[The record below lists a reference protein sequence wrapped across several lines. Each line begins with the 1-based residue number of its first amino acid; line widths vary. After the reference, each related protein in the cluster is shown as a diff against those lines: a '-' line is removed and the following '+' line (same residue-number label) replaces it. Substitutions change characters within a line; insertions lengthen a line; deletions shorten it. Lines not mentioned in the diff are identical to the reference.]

1 MDTDGKWFL
10 FTQNNRERIR
20 AVENSFGPSG
30 KPLYEPGRFLLG
42 EGRLV
47 KMTRKGPQPRRFFLF
62 NDLLVY
68 GSIIGRWHKKQMII
82 PLEDCQLEDLENGLS
97 IKNQWLI
104 RTPRKSFYVAAASQE
119 EKRAW
124 IQQIEDCRSILLQ
137 NRDCRTSSHFA
148 KTCIPDS
155 ASAICMRC
163 FDRFSVTQRRHHC
176 RKCGFLVCAA
186 CSKTRAVIQHIHP
199 TKCWRICI
207 GCHTNSS
214 SRTTE
219 EAQRVCHWN
228 EHHTE
233 RRSSDGSSEE
243 EEAMEQ
249 MEDGDPPKWLNSQ
262 VENWPIYVNLQPH
275 CTTTA
280 LCTGYHSSSST
291 RTTQEAQQ
299 VCHWNERHTERR
311 YSDGEDGSSEEE
323 EAEEQMEDDDPKWLN
338 SQMEN
343 WPIYV
348 NLQPHTCSPEH
359 KKGEKKNSLVWPC

>member
-82 PLEDCQLEDLENGLS
+82 PLEDSQLEDLENGLS

-124 IQQIEDCRSILLQ
+124 IQHIEDCRSILLL
-137 NRDCRTSSHFA
+137 NRGFRTSCHFA
-148 KTCIPDS
+148 KTCIPDY
-155 ASAICMRC
+155 ASSVCMRC
-163 FDRFSVTQRRHHC
+163 FGRFSMTQRRRHC
-176 RKCGFLVCAA
+176 RQCGFVVCAA
-186 CSKTRAVIQHIHP
+186 CSKTRVVIQHIHP
-199 TKCWRICI
+199 TKCLRICT

-214 SRTTE
+214 TRTTE
-219 EAQRVCHWN
+219 EAQQVCHWN

-233 RRSSDGSSEE
+233 RRSSDGEE
-243 EEAMEQ
+243 E
-249 MEDGDPPKWLNSQ
+249 
-262 VENWPIYVNLQPH
+262 NL
-275 CTTTA
+275 
-280 LCTGYHSSSST
+280 YSS
-291 RTTQEAQQ
+291 
-299 VCHWNERHTERR
+299 
-311 YSDGEDGSSEEE
+311 
-323 EAEEQMEDDDPKWLN
+323 
-338 SQMEN
+338 
-343 WPIYV
+343 
-348 NLQPHTCSPEH
+348 
-359 KKGEKKNSLVWPC
+359 